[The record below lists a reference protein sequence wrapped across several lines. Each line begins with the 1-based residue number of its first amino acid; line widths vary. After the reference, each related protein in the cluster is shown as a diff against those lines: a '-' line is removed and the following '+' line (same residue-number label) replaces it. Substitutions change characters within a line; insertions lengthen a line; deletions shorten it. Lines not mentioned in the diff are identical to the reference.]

1 MKKIV
6 AIFAMIILLTVG
18 SFAILWAIS
27 PEEEQDRVMA
37 TQGIRLVGS
46 AIFYSAENSATPNR
60 IKVGDLLIGSNEQVF
75 RINEIR
81 KSQSNAIYVV
91 VSWKYITDYT
101 TYAEYLSE
109 PYSNYKTY
117 ELNSFA
123 YTKTIITEP
132 ELAQFYSTY
141 SEDLAAQHEIR
152 RQEESRM
159 ALVQESRVAPATAPE
174 EVEAPVVAAAA
185 PPAPPLPARD
195 SSAPRNLLRAANNET
210 QAYATAEVS
219 APEITPEQQEELQR
233 VLSEVQEQE

>member
-18 SFAILWAIS
+18 SFAMLWAIS
-27 PEEEQDRVMA
+27 PEEERDRVMA

-60 IKVGDLLIGSNEQVF
+60 IEVGDLLIGSNEQVF

-109 PYSNYKTY
+109 PYSNRKTY

-159 ALVQESRVAPATAPE
+159 ALVQESRVAPATALE
-174 EVEAPVVAAAA
+174 DVEAPVVAAT
-185 PPAPPLPARD
+185 APPLPARD

-233 VLSEVQEQE
+233 VLSEVQEQEQE